1 MGMELFLTPKNSFS
15 FLQLLYFSLS
25 YKYRPEKRKR
35 QKRMEQKELE
45 DLCQKYEKLY
55 HKVVKKCGVYQNNQE
70 YEEYVQLARIAFFE
84 VARDFATSKKFEE
97 AYPIGYLFQKIVW
110 EIKTY
115 QRKIWRQRDILVAV
129 NEEQG
134 RQSMSS
140 LTTGSSDVSHEYAD
154 QRLMLCFLWHKL
166 SAKEQCF
173 LAYRLEKAR
182 SSDYLAPPA
191 SRQTIAN
198 WRKKLKKRWQDEK
211 IN

>member
-1 MGMELFLTPKNSFS
+1 
-15 FLQLLYFSLS
+15 
-25 YKYRPEKRKR
+25 
-35 QKRMEQKELE
+35 MEQKELE

-84 VARDFATSKKFEE
+84 VAREFIAPKTFEE

-110 EIKTY
+110 KLKEH
-115 QRKIWRQRDILVAV
+115 QRKIWRQQEILVAV

-134 RQSMSS
+134 RQLISGLSTRAS
-140 LTTGSSDVSHEYAD
+140 VSSHEYAD
-154 QRLMLCFLWHKL
+154 QRLTLCFLWHKL
-166 SAKEQCF
+166 SAKEKCF

-182 SSDYLAPPA
+182 SSHYLAPA

-211 IN
+211 ID